1 MAKPKITEM
10 FLTPNKYSRPQ
21 IKLEK
26 VKKIAVHY
34 VGNPNTSA
42 LANRKYFE
50 GLKDQMPDKT
60 GKYCLKPDGSYLM
73 YNGSKVRIR
82 SVSAHFLIGL
92 GGEIIQCIPLDE
104 WSYCTNQAN
113 GYSISI
119 ECCHPDA
126 TGKFTAATEKSL
138 AELCAWLV
146 EKYGLAVDDII
157 RHYDVTGK
165 QCPLYYVPTKY
176 QTKAAANKR
185 WNDFKAL
192 VKSNLIKDY
201 NDKSKTEDI
210 HTEKPVFNEYTVKIL
225 CDKLNVRKAPGL
237 NNEIVMTVPKGYKYT
252 IVAEQYVG
260 NVPWGK
266 LKSGVGWISL
276 LPTYVQKC

>member
-42 LANRKYFE
+42 LANRNYFE
-50 GLKDQMPDKT
+50 NCGKT
-60 GKYCLKPDGSYLM
+60 GTRY
-73 YNGSKVRIR
+73 
-82 SVSAHFLIGL
+82 VSSHYIIGL
-92 GGEIIQCIPLDE
+92 SGEIIQCIPLNE

-165 QCPLYYVPTKY
+165 QCPLYWSPTKY
-176 QTKAAANKR
+176 VTTAAANARFAAFKSR
-185 WNDFKAL
+185 VQYIINCGETASNNDEKMPNVPFRVKVIDLAL
-192 VKSNLIKDY
+192 NI
-201 NDKSKTEDI
+201 
-210 HTEKPVFNEYTVKIL
+210 
-225 CDKLNVRKAPGL
+225 RKAAGVS
-237 NNEIVMTVPKGYKYT
+237 NAAVGIIRSGGVYT
-252 IVAEQYVG
+252 IVEVQQIGTAV
-260 NVPWGK
+260 WGK
-266 LKSGVGWISL
+266 LKSGVGWINIGEK
-276 LPTYVQKC
+276 YVEII